1 MQRSWIV
8 IAAAMLAAWPASVA
22 AQRPR
27 QPPRPP
33 GVFVLHD
40 DNRGRIGVV
49 VKTQPDSE
57 ADKVGAKIE
66 GVTPGGPAAKAGLKV
81 GDIIIRFNG
90 TALAGLK
97 AEDEDESGPGTKLV
111 QLAHKLEPGDTVQI
125 EYRRGSDTKKAM
137 LVAEDLG
144 WMPNVRVMP
153 GMPGMPGMPDM
164 PDMRHFEFSFG
175 SPWGDLE
182 LVSLNADLGEYFGT
196 KDGVLVVK
204 APADSSL
211 PLKGG
216 DVITSIGGRKPANP
230 SHAMRI
236 LHSYEKGETVSIEIL
251 RKQKRMTVAGK
262 IPAREDRIMHM
273 HQEHE
278 EHEDHSGLRRLLREQ
293 GRDAENALRR
303 FEVQVRRLRHLQQ
316 V

>member
-1 MQRSWIV
+1 MQRTWIV
-8 IAAAMLAAWPASVA
+8 IAAAMLAAWPASLA

-27 QPPRPP
+27 RPPRPP

-49 VKTQPDSE
+49 VKTQPDSQ
-57 ADKVGAKIE
+57 ADKLGAKIE

-81 GDIIIRFNG
+81 GDIITKFNG

-97 AEDEDESGPGTKLV
+97 AEDEDESGPGTNLV
-111 QLAHKLEPGDTVQI
+111 QLARKLEPGDTVQI
-125 EYRRGSDTKKAM
+125 EYRRGSDTKKAT

-153 GMPGMPGMPDM
+153 GMPSMPDMPDM

-175 SPWGDLE
+175 MPWGDLE
-182 LVSLNADLGEYFGT
+182 LVSLNPDLGEYFGT
-196 KDGVLVVK
+196 KEGVLVVK

-236 LHSYEKGETVSIEIL
+236 LRSYEKGETVSIEIL
-251 RKQKRMTVAGK
+251 RKQKRLTVAWK
-262 IPAREDRIMHM
+262 VPSREDRMFRRHE
-273 HQEHE
+273 EHE
-278 EHEDHSGLRRLLREQ
+278 EHDEHEERSGLPRLELRRRLQ
-293 GRDAENALRR
+293 
-303 FEVQVRRLRHLQQ
+303 VQRV
-316 V
+316 

>member
-1 MQRSWIV
+1 MQRTWIV
-8 IAAAMLAAWPASVA
+8 IAAAMVAAWPASLA

-27 QPPRPP
+27 RPPRPP

-49 VKTQPDSE
+49 VKTQPDSQ
-57 ADKVGAKIE
+57 ADKLGAKIE

-81 GDIIIRFNG
+81 GDIITKFNG

-97 AEDEDESGPGTKLV
+97 AEDEDESGPGTNLV
-111 QLAHKLEPGDTVQI
+111 QLARKLEPGDTVQI
-125 EYRRGSDTKKAM
+125 EYRRGSDTKKAT

-153 GMPGMPGMPDM
+153 GMPSMPDM

-175 SPWGDLE
+175 MPWGDLE
-182 LVSLNADLGEYFGT
+182 LVSLNPDLGEYFGT
-196 KDGVLVVK
+196 KEGVLVVK

-236 LHSYEKGETVSIEIL
+236 LRSYEKGETVSIEIL
-251 RKQKRMTVAGK
+251 RKQKRLTVAWK
-262 IPAREDRIMHM
+262 VPEREDRFMRM
-273 HQEHE
+273 HQERE
-278 EHEDHSGLRRLLREQ
+278 EHEDQSG
-293 GRDAENALRR
+293 
-303 FEVQVRRLRHLQQ
+303 LRHLQLRRRVHLQ
-316 V
+316 RA